1 MRRFVTT
8 ASILAVVSFATP
20 SRAETVLVPS
30 DRDTTLIEDPG
41 GAFSNGAGPVL
52 FAGRTNQGAGSVR
65 RGLLRFDLA
74 GALPRGAVVESVT
87 LRLTAL
93 PGNPGAS
100 RFRLYR
106 VLADWGEGASFA
118 TGGRGAPSES
128 GDATWIHTFY
138 DDRFW
143 EYAGGQFVGTASAEF
158 EVEGAGTYVV
168 SDDRK
173 LLADTRL
180 FAAAPSRNFG
190 WILIG
195 DETRPQT
202 VQPFAT
208 READDPGQVPV
219 LEISFR
225 RAGEPRAR

>member
-8 ASILAVVSFATP
+8 ASILAVVSLATP
-20 SRAETVLVPS
+20 SRAETVLVPA
-30 DRDTTLIEDPG
+30 DRDATLIEDPD
-41 GAFSNGAGPVL
+41 GALANGSGPVL

-65 RGLLRFDLA
+65 RGLLRFDVA
-74 GALPRGAVVESVT
+74 GSLPPRAIVESVT

-93 PGNPGAS
+93 PGNPDPS

-106 VLADWGEGASFA
+106 VLEDWGEGASFT
-118 TGGRGAPSES
+118 TGGRGAPSEP
-128 GDATWIHTFY
+128 GDATWLHTFH

-143 EYAGGQFVGTASAEF
+143 EYAGGRFVGTASAAF
-158 EVEGAGTYVV
+158 ETEGPGAYAVAG
-168 SDDRK
+168 DRK

-180 FAAAPSRNFG
+180 WAAAPSRNFG

-195 DETRPQT
+195 DETRPQS

-208 READDPGQVPV
+208 READDPGQAPL
-219 LEISFR
+219 LEITFR
-225 RAGEPRAR
+225 VAGDPHSR